1 MFLKFIMG
9 RREQLPQMNDM
20 AKALCERGFSIDEMV
35 SEEKNSLFSFVLS
48 SNLSTEFLE
57 RFLRKS
63 PNVFACNVSGETP
76 MNYLHLSAIND
87 RGLKNSLAIKQYG
100 VCLNHIV
107 IEVLKLFQVDR
118 HLVDGLPD
126 ILTMDKITVEYI
138 SGKLSTY
145 IDEFLS
151 DLGDTPMFDK
161 LDRIPTRG
169 KDVLRA
175 LQALLKRLHNRDY
188 KNLWS
193 DFREMYDNADFGF
206 FGKFLGRSR
215 YLSGMKGYIKAS
227 ERIISTPSM
236 TASLESF
243 NARCELERVEKHL
256 LSAEAE
262 NKVLRQDVVL
272 LTQRIVDLEET
283 NKSLVVRI
291 EERDATVNSL
301 VVGLEERDATVNSLV
316 VGLEERD
323 ATVNSLVVGLE
334 ERDATVNSLVVRL
347 GERDAAVNS
356 LAVRLEERDGAV
368 RELGVIVHD
377 QHIEMNRLSLIT
389 IQLSEAMAAMR
400 KKKHED
406 KEEKG
411 GEQKRKSSGADP
423 AFFPPPP
430 STEEQGNKE
439 EPSFE
444 KEQSRSI

>member
-316 VGLEERD
+316 V
-323 ATVNSLVVGLE
+323 
-334 ERDATVNSLVVRL
+334 RL

-400 KKKHED
+400 KRELDREREEREKKMKKELKEQKKKHEE